1 MKKICFVCSANECR
15 SPMAEKI
22 FQSMLKKESVK
33 NIKVS
38 SAGIG
43 AIEGTKMSNMAKK
56 ALKNLGYKTGNKKSK
71 QLKEIASNVVYV
83 AMSKQEKDYLNK
95 KNVFTFGELIGGKDV
110 VDPYGENQE
119 TYDKTAKQI
128 EDYCKILLE
137 KVKKI

>member
-1 MKKICFVCSANECR
+1 MKNICFVCSANECR

-22 FQSMLKKESVK
+22 FQNMLKQAGIK

-43 AIEGTKMSNMAKK
+43 ALVGTKMSLMAKN

-95 KNVFTFGELIGGKDV
+95 KNVLTFGELVGGKDIA
-110 VDPYGENQE
+110 DPYGENQN
-119 TYDKTAKQI
+119 TYNKTAKQI
-128 EDYCKILLE
+128 EDYCKILFE
-137 KVKKI
+137 KITKL

>member
-1 MKKICFVCSANECR
+1 MKNICFVCSANECR

-22 FQSMLKKESVK
+22 FQNMLKQAGIK

-38 SAGIG
+38 LLALGRLL
-43 AIEGTKMSNMAKK
+43 AQKWALWQKN

-95 KNVFTFGELIGGKDV
+95 KMFWHLANLWAEKILPTLMEK
-110 VDPYGENQE
+110 NQE
-119 TYDKTAKQI
+119 TYNKTAKQI
-128 EDYCKILLE
+128 EDYCKILFE
-137 KVKKI
+137 K